1 MRRPFGQSIK
11 IGDRLIDVRLRAVVL
26 LVLGTIILGWVAN
39 AAAEPQPQPAFA
51 EFNNI
56 QEVDDGFTERAV
68 TVLRSHACDREGDY
82 TTFLNELDKKDFKN
96 QGENLT
102 SILIAKIG
110 LKYMNRG
117 CGRDE
122 RFWWKLLSEQVNFA
136 LMKYEDHGQLG
147 TSGLPCLSD
156 PAAIYRF
163 MNDPEAIKKLLEK
176 GDLKGSFSTEGEY
189 DVTVRE
195 LIRVLFL
202 GTQGS
207 KKHPEDANMG
217 STSRVFGLPGCESE
231 GCSKTTDYIV
241 TELLTT
247 KGGLSRHSYNPFTD
261 CGNQDR
267 NTDSPED
274 YADRL
279 DWTERAVD
287 DLVESG
293 EWLLEHLWVL
303 LVFLAPA
310 VGVLG
315 GLAAATSAPG
325 IGFLGAAA
333 VVMASPIMDEVPFFR
348 IPESENHLLMIESS
362 RYLTNQFM
370 LEHYLQQHPN
380 KAKAVAEQKEVE
392 DWLLEKMRRIVQ
404 YDFEEYN
411 ARPYQRYSL
420 NSILNLY
427 DFATHPKMREAAKAV
442 LEMADAKFAAGSN
455 RGRRFSPLQRLAE
468 CDGTGENEK
477 QEARKLYNLA
487 ACNDHQ
493 ISRFMALTGQVQL
506 LPLVIGQQDVR
517 IGKHELPAGNS
528 DLVNTMTSTYRLRP
542 EILEMAVGKKGEWSE
557 TTQKLEEVL
566 RESTLQIVHHQGVEV
581 YYSTPSFLLSA
592 GGIQTPAKNTVLG
605 VFSNA
610 LDKGIAME
618 SVFIPT
624 AGGLTLD
631 DLIRFKGTGIQDNRS
646 PNTCV
651 HRNVMCGVNLEIPK
665 HIYTDACKEEVGN
678 WIFINSASCEVHE
691 MKKES
696 KTPQFFLA
704 AWRQPCPQFFMCDD
718 LSLREGNVGL
728 IEVIE
733 APREGT
739 ALIRDGQFAVFKSRV
754 MANNNPG
761 VVTRGTKFRYVTSDS
776 RQVEFEMREDND
788 EGSPRVIKVDQNDIV
803 SYPFSANF
811 MEGDFMNSIGD
822 GHITI
827 TGPINKQKHSID
839 LHK

>member
-1 MRRPFGQSIK
+1 M
-11 IGDRLIDVRLRAVVL
+11 
-26 LVLGTIILGWVAN
+26 GWVAN

-51 EFNNI
+51 EFNNT
-56 QEVDDGFTERAV
+56 QEVDARFTERAV
-68 TVLRSHACDREGDY
+68 TILRSHACDREGDY

-102 SILIAKIG
+102 SIIIAKIW
-110 LKYMNRG
+110 LKYLNHG
-117 CGRDE
+117 CSEDLRS
-122 RFWWKLLSEQVNFA
+122 WWNELPGHLA
-136 LMKYEDHGQLG
+136 DTMHKYRIHGQLG
-147 TSGLPCLSD
+147 TSGLPCLND

-163 MNDPEAIKKLLEK
+163 MNDPEAIKKLLEE

-207 KKHPEDANMG
+207 KKQPGDANMG

-267 NTDSPED
+267 NTDSPEE

-279 DWTERAVD
+279 DWTGDVVD
-287 DLVESG
+287 GLVEGG

-310 VGVLG
+310 VGGLG
-315 GLAAATSAPG
+315 GLAAAANAPG

-333 VVMASPIMDEVPFFR
+333 VVMASPVMDELPFFR

-370 LEHYLQQHPN
+370 LENYLQQHPN
-380 KAKAVAEQKEVE
+380 KARAESEQKEVE

-427 DFATHPKMREAAKAV
+427 DFATDSKIREAAKAV

-468 CDGTGENEK
+468 CDGTGEKEK

-506 LPLVIGQQDVR
+506 LPAFPLAPDNLTVLDQQSVLIGM
-517 IGKHELPAGNS
+517 HELPAGNS

-542 EILEMAVGKKGEWSE
+542 EILEMAVGRKVEWNE

-566 RESTLQIVHHQGVEV
+566 QESTLQIVHHQGVEV

-592 GGIQTPAKNTVLG
+592 GGIRTPAKNTVLG

-618 SVFIPT
+618 SVLIPT

-631 DLIRFKGTGIQDNRS
+631 DLIRFKGTGSQDNRS

-651 HRNVMCGVNLEIPK
+651 HRNVMCGVNLEVPE
-665 HIYTDACKEEVGN
+665 HIYKKPACKVEVGN
-678 WIFINSASCEVHE
+678 WIFINSASCAVHE
-691 MKKES
+691 MNKES

-704 AWRQPCPQFFMCDD
+704 AWRQPCPQFHMCAELGLDN
-718 LSLREGNVGL
+718 GNVGL
-728 IEVIE
+728 IEAVE
-733 APREGT
+733 APREARLGEC
-739 ALIRDGQFAVFKSRV
+739 KSKLEENLQLDVNKCEFDLFMKRV
-754 MANNNPG
+754 MDNNQAKDTKTPW
-761 VVTRGTKFRYVTSDS
+761 VFSRGTKFSYVTSDY
-776 RQVEFEMREDND
+776 RHVEFEMKEDND
-788 EGSPRVIKVDQNDIV
+788 EGSPRVIKVDQNDIG

-827 TGPINKQKHSID
+827 TGPINKRKHTID
-839 LHK
+839 LRN